1 MRNLE
6 SRDDEVPEVL
16 KRITEVREKM
26 QGRPQQH
33 PQARGVL
40 WAKPGK
46 STRERDHTVRQN
58 S

>member
-6 SRDDEVPEVL
+6 SRDDEVPEVF

-33 PQARGVL
+33 P
-40 WAKPGK
+40 
-46 STRERDHTVRQN
+46 
-58 S
+58 